1 MGWGGG
7 GREEKHDFTAPN
19 WGYYAALVHVGQC
32 QGVNLRRPLGMSR
45 NMLTAKGGLNI
56 QSRVTRERTH

>member
-7 GREEKHDFTAPN
+7 REEQQDFTAPN

-32 QGVNLRRPLGMSR
+32 QGGQP
-45 NMLTAKGGLNI
+45 
-56 QSRVTRERTH
+56 